1 MNIVVLDGYTLNPGD
16 LSWSELES
24 LGACRIFA
32 RTAAEQIIERARDAQ
47 ILLTNKTE
55 LTRNHISELKSLKY
69 IGITATGTNIVDL
82 EGAREHNVT
91 VTNVPAYGTHSVA
104 QTTFALLL
112 ELTHRA
118 GHHAREVRAGRW
130 SSSLDWSFWDGSLI
144 ELAGLTMGI
153 IGLGQIGAAVANLA
167 VAFGMN
173 TVAFTRSTRALPDRV
188 KRMDLEQLLRISDVV
203 SLHCP
208 LTADT
213 RQLINRERLKLM
225 KPTAFLLNTSRGG
238 LVEEEALA
246 EALNTGRIAGAGLD
260 VLSKEPPPI
269 ENPLLQAKNCII
281 TPHFA
286 WATKAARA
294 RLLNV
299 AVANLRSFLA
309 GQPQNTVA

>member
-1 MNIVVLDGYTLNPGD
+1 MEFESGLVILGWWPHRIGWSYDGNYRFWPNWRCGRKSGRGIRHEHSCLYPFDGTL
-16 LSWSELES
+16 
-24 LGACRIFA
+24 
-32 RTAAEQIIERARDAQ
+32 
-47 ILLTNKTE
+47 
-55 LTRNHISELKSLKY
+55 
-69 IGITATGTNIVDL
+69 
-82 EGAREHNVT
+82 
-91 VTNVPAYGTHSVA
+91 PA
-104 QTTFALLL
+104 
-112 ELTHRA
+112 
-118 GHHAREVRAGRW
+118 
-130 SSSLDWSFWDGSLI
+130 
-144 ELAGLTMGI
+144 
-153 IGLGQIGAAVANLA
+153 
-167 VAFGMN
+167 
-173 TVAFTRSTRALPDRV
+173 RV

-260 VLSKEPPPI
+260 VLSKEPPPL

-299 AVANLRSFLA
+299 AVANVRSFLA
-309 GQPQNTVA
+309 GQPQNTVV